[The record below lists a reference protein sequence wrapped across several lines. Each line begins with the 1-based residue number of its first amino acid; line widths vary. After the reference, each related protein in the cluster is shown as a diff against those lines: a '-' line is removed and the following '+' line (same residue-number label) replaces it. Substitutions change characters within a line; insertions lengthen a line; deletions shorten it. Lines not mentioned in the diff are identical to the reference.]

1 MLFSGKI
8 NPGDYFTHR
17 IIEKFFYSALHILA
31 LLATD
36 QQVDV
41 AEVRTGPQQFL
52 HQHFAH
58 ESSCSSDQHVGAPVE
73 LLDFGTPVELLDG
86 SDCVTLEEYVTKNQ
100 HS

>member
-1 MLFSGKI
+1 MQGRQDVKKRIVMSA
-8 NPGDYFTHR
+8 YR
-17 IIEKFFYSALHILA
+17 IIEYLIETRFWVLA

-58 ESSCSSDQHVGAPVE
+58 ESSRSGNQHVGSPVE
-73 LLDFGTPVELLDG
+73 LLYLRT
-86 SDCVTLEEYVTKNQ
+86 SVTDALHVW
-100 HS
+100 H